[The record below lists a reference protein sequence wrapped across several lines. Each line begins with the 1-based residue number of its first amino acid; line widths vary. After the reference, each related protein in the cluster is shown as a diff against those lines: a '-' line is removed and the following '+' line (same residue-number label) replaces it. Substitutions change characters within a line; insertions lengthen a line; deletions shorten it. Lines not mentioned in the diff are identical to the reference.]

1 MPQKKRPYWGR
12 NFLNLLANIV
22 NPCYYNMAVYLTLSY
37 DRVKV
42 QEEVK
47 RMLNKYESIYIV
59 KPEVEE
65 QGIKELVEKFNAL
78 IETAG
83 GKVSEV
89 QEWGLKRLA
98 YPIQKKEQGYYV
110 LVNFEANPESIVELE
125 RVYKITDSVMKFIT
139 VRKDEE

>member
-1 MPQKKRPYWGR
+1 
-12 NFLNLLANIV
+12 
-22 NPCYYNMAVYLTLSY
+22 
-37 DRVKV
+37 
-42 QEEVK
+42 
-47 RMLNKYESIYIV
+47 MLNKYESIYIINPNVEAEGV
-59 KPEVEE
+59 KA
-65 QGIKELVEKFNAL
+65 LVEKFNAL
-78 IETAG
+78 IETEG

-139 VRKDEE
+139 IRKDEE

>member
-1 MPQKKRPYWGR
+1 
-12 NFLNLLANIV
+12 
-22 NPCYYNMAVYLTLSY
+22 
-37 DRVKV
+37 
-42 QEEVK
+42 
-47 RMLNKYESIYIV
+47 MLNKYESIYII

-78 IETAG
+78 IETEG
-83 GKVSEV
+83 GKVTEV

-139 VRKDEE
+139 IRKDEE